1 MKMSAIAFVFAALM
15 TTFSAIA
22 KEKPATESNLLKNGQ
37 FENLNDRGGA
47 ENWTKSQHA
56 GVRAYRFDVVED
68 QAHGGKRSLN
78 LRRLKQQV
86 WGMTEQQLPVTA
98 DMVGKTV
105 EFEVWVR
112 SEKVGKKGFVIWLSA
127 SSGPL
132 LLQSVKSDRIG
143 GDHDWTR
150 YALHLEIPEFTTR
163 LAVAV
168 TLEDE
173 GAIWIDDAS
182 LRVADPVR

>member
-1 MKMSAIAFVFAALM
+1 
-15 TTFSAIA
+15 
-22 KEKPATESNLLKNGQ
+22 
-37 FENLNDRGGA
+37 
-47 ENWTKSQHA
+47 
-56 GVRAYRFDVVED
+56 
-68 QAHGGKRSLN
+68 
-78 LRRLKQQV
+78 
-86 WGMTEQQLPVTA
+86 MTEQQLPVTA

-127 SSGPL
+127 SSGSL